1 MRSRTVLAI
10 LSVGFLASGP
20 VSAAKP
26 KDQDRVAKTACLS
39 GDYAKGVAILAELY
53 VQTNDP
59 NFLFN
64 QGRCLEQNVKYVEAA
79 ERFREF
85 LRKAPKLSDA
95 EKAEVD
101 KHIADCQAAMAQT
114 QPHGVAATEPSQ
126 AAVPVP
132 PPVAPAVAAAAPAE
146 STVAQ
151 SSLATPADIAPAP
164 HPWQHT
170 AKWVASGAAVV
181 ALGLGVVEYASYSGN
196 NHDFNKNPAC
206 TAASTSNYCKNLSSS
221 ADTAQT
227 WAIIGG
233 GVALAAAGAAVWLW
247 LTDPSQPPATEHA
260 GLGFSCVPAVAGVS
274 CQGRF

>member
-1 MRSRTVLAI
+1 MRSWSVLAI
-10 LSVGFLASGP
+10 LSAGFLASGP
-20 VSAAKP
+20 ASAAKP
-26 KDQDRVAKTACLS
+26 KDLERVAKAACLS
-39 GDYAKGVAILAELY
+39 GDYIKGVSILAELY

-59 NFLFN
+59 NLLFN
-64 QGRCLEQNVKYVEAA
+64 QGRCYQQSIHCVEAA

-85 LRKAPKLSDA
+85 LRKTPKLSDA

-101 KHIADCQAAMAQT
+101 RHIADCQAAMAQT
-114 QPHGVAATEPSQ
+114 HGGVTTEPSQ
-126 AAVPVP
+126 GAVPVAP
-132 PPVAPAVAAAAPAE
+132 PAAPSAASAAPAE
-146 STVAQ
+146 PATEQ
-151 SSLATPADIAPAP
+151 GSLAAPASTPPAP

-181 ALGLGVVEYASYSGN
+181 ALGLGVVEYASYSNN

-206 TAASTSNYCKNLSSS
+206 TAGSTSSYCKGLADS

-233 GVALAAAGAAVWLW
+233 GVTLAAAGAAVWLW
-247 LTDPSQPPATEHA
+247 LTDPSQPAATEHA
-260 GLGFSCVPAVAGVS
+260 GLGFSCVPALAGVS